1 MIKLN
6 DYAMKIGFEY
16 PMLAKVN
23 NKLRELNFEV
33 DPEVDNIEFLD
44 ISNPDGYRVYSRTLK
59 FIFIMACDEL
69 YPNQKVVIEHAL
81 CGGLYCE
88 VEKPYDI
95 GKIVLK
101 MKEIV
106 NQDLPINKIIVNKEE
121 AMILL
126 NDRNMSEKAELL
138 EYKEK
143 PRVKLYECEG
153 FIEHFY
159 GHMLPSTGYVQTFGI
174 RAYKNG
180 MILLGPDKKN
190 IRKIAEF
197 KDQAKLASIYR
208 EFEDWSNVLG
218 IENVVDLNRVI
229 EDGKYGNMI
238 RTIEVMQE
246 KKLAHIAD
254 MIKEQ
259 KKKIVLIAAPSS
271 SGKTSFAHRLSIHL
285 KVNGINTVAISM
297 DNYFVNREDTPLD
310 EDGKYDYETIKAIR
324 VDQFNDDLKALL
336 NGEEIYVPEFDFVE
350 GKQYITDKTMKLNKD
365 EVIIIEGIHG
375 LNPILTRDIA
385 EEDKFKIYL
394 SVLTQ
399 INLDN
404 HSRIPTT
411 DLRLLRRMVRDNTHR
426 GCNAEATIMSWGSVR
441 RGEELNIFPYQEQAD
456 VMFNS
461 AGLHELALLKVCDQ
475 PLLEKIKSEIP
486 AYLEAIRLLRLL
498 QYFVPL
504 EDVSDIPNTSIVREF
519 IGGSKIVH

>member
-1 MIKLN
+1 MIKLLDLSKELKFDN
-6 DYAMKIGFEY
+6 
-16 PMLAKVN
+16 PMLAIVN

-33 DPEVDNIEFLD
+33 EPTDDVKFLG
-44 ISNPDGYRVYSRTLK
+44 ISNPDGYRTYSRTLK
-59 FIFIMACDEL
+59 FIFIKACNEL

-88 VEKPYDI
+88 VQQPYDMS
-95 GKIVLK
+95 KIVLK

-106 NQDLPINKIIVNKEE
+106 NKDLTINKILLSKEE
-121 AMILL
+121 AVELFTERGMK
-126 NDRNMSEKAELL
+126 DKADLL

-159 GHMLPSTGYVQTFGI
+159 GHMLPSTGYIQTFGL
-174 RAYKNG
+174 RKYKNG

-197 KDQAKLASIYR
+197 KDQEKLANIYR

-218 IENVVDLNRVI
+218 ISNVVELNKVI
-229 EDGKYGNMI
+229 ESGKYGDMI
-238 RTIEVMQE
+238 RTVEVLQE
-246 KKLAHIAD
+246 KKLSQIAD
-254 MIKEQ
+254 MIKERN
-259 KKKIVLIAAPSS
+259 KKIVLIAAPSS

-297 DNYFVNREDTPLD
+297 DNYFVDRTHTPID
-310 EDGKYDYETIKAIR
+310 EDGKPDYESIKAIR
-324 VDQFNDDLKALL
+324 VEQFNKDLKDLL
-336 NGEEIYVPEFDFVE
+336 DGKEIKVPIFDFKL
-350 GKQYITDKTMKLNKD
+350 GKQFISDETMKLEKD
-365 EVIIIEGIHG
+365 QVVIIEGIHG
-375 LNPILTRDIA
+375 LNPVLTKDIA

-426 GCNAEATIMSWGSVR
+426 GSSAENTIMTWASVR

-461 AGLHELALLKVCDQ
+461 AGLHELALLKTVAK
-475 PLLEKIKSEIP
+475 PLLEEIKPDSP
-486 AYLEAIRLLRLL
+486 AYLEAVRLLRLL
-498 QYFVPL
+498 QYFVQL
-504 EDVSDIPNTSIVREF
+504 EDVSDVPNTSIVREF

>member
-1 MIKLN
+1 MIKLIDLAKELN
-6 DYAMKIGFEY
+6 FDN
-16 PMLAKVN
+16 PMLAIVN
-23 NKLRELNFEV
+23 NKLRELSVEV
-33 DPEVDNIEFLD
+33 ERTDDIKFLD
-44 ISNPDGYRVYSRTLK
+44 ISNPDGYRAYSRTLK
-59 FIFIMACDEL
+59 FIFIKACSEL
-69 YPNQKVVIEHAL
+69 YPGQKVVIEHSL

-88 VEKPYDI
+88 VQQPYDLD
-95 GKIVLK
+95 KIVLK

-106 NQDLPINKIIVNKEE
+106 NNDLAINKIILNKEE
-121 AMILL
+121 AIKIFNERDMK
-126 NDRNMSEKAELL
+126 DKADLM

-159 GHMLPSTGYVQTFGI
+159 GHMLPSTGYVQTFGL
-174 RAYKNG
+174 RKYKNG
-180 MILLGPDKKN
+180 MILLGPDKNN
-190 IRKIAEF
+190 IHKISEF
-197 KDQAKLASIYR
+197 KDQEKLANIYR

-218 IENVVDLNRVI
+218 ITNVVELNKVI
-229 EDGKYGNMI
+229 ESGKYGDMI
-238 RTIEVMQE
+238 RTVEVLQE
-246 KKLAHIAD
+246 KKLSHIAD

-259 KKKIVLIAAPSS
+259 NKKIVLIAAPSS
-271 SGKTSFAHRLSIHL
+271 SGKTSFAHRLCIHL
-285 KVNGINTVAISM
+285 KVNGINTVTISM
-297 DNYFVNREDTPLD
+297 DNYFVDREFTPID
-310 EDGKYDYETIKAIR
+310 EDGKPDYESIEAIR
-324 VDQFNDDLKALL
+324 VDQFNKDLKDLL
-336 NGEEIYVPEFDFVE
+336 DGKEINIPMFDFKL
-350 GKQYITDKTMKLNKD
+350 GKQFITDETMKLGKD

-375 LNPILTRDIA
+375 LNPVLTADIA

-426 GCNAEATIMSWGSVR
+426 GSSAENTIMTWSSVR

-461 AGLHELALLKVCDQ
+461 AGLHELALLKTVAK
-475 PLLEKIKSEIP
+475 PLLEEIQPNSP
-486 AYLEAIRLLRLL
+486 AYLEAVRLLRLL
-498 QYFVPL
+498 QYFIQL
-504 EDVSDIPNTSIVREF
+504 DDVSDVPNTSIVREF

>member
-1 MIKLN
+1 MIKLIDLAKELN
-6 DYAMKIGFEY
+6 FDN
-16 PMLAKVN
+16 PMLAIVN
-23 NKLRELNFEV
+23 NKLRELSVEV
-33 DPEVDNIEFLD
+33 ERTDDIKFLD
-44 ISNPDGYRVYSRTLK
+44 ISNPDGYRAYSRTLK
-59 FIFIMACDEL
+59 FIFIKACSEL
-69 YPNQKVVIEHAL
+69 YPGQKVVIEHSL

-88 VEKPYDI
+88 VQQPYDLD
-95 GKIVLK
+95 KIVLK

-106 NQDLPINKIIVNKEE
+106 NNDLAINKIILNKEE
-121 AMILL
+121 AIKLFNERDMK
-126 NDRNMSEKAELL
+126 DKADLM

-159 GHMLPSTGYVQTFGI
+159 GHMLPSTGYVQTFGL
-174 RAYKNG
+174 RKYKNG
-180 MILLGPDKKN
+180 MILLGPDKNN
-190 IRKIAEF
+190 IHKISEF
-197 KDQAKLASIYR
+197 KDQEKLANIYR

-218 IENVVDLNRVI
+218 ITNVVELNKVI
-229 EDGKYGNMI
+229 ESGKYGDMI
-238 RTIEVMQE
+238 RTVEVLQE
-246 KKLAHIAD
+246 KKLSHIAD

-259 KKKIVLIAAPSS
+259 NKKIVLIAAPSS
-271 SGKTSFAHRLSIHL
+271 SGKTSFAHRLCIHL
-285 KVNGINTVAISM
+285 KVNGINTVTISM
-297 DNYFVNREDTPLD
+297 DNYFVDREFTPID
-310 EDGKYDYETIKAIR
+310 EDGKPDYESIKAIR
-324 VDQFNDDLKALL
+324 VEQFNKDLKDLL
-336 NGEEIYVPEFDFVE
+336 DGKEINIPVFDFKL
-350 GKQYITDKTMKLNKD
+350 GKQFITDETMKLGKD

-375 LNPILTRDIA
+375 LNPVLTADIA

-426 GCNAEATIMSWGSVR
+426 GSSAENTIMTWSSVR

-461 AGLHELALLKVCDQ
+461 AGLHELALLKTVAK
-475 PLLEKIKSEIP
+475 PLLEEIQPNSP
-486 AYLEAIRLLRLL
+486 AYLEAVRLLRLL
-498 QYFVPL
+498 QYFIQL
-504 EDVSDIPNTSIVREF
+504 DDVSDVPNTSIVREF

>member
-1 MIKLN
+1 MIKLIDLAKELN
-6 DYAMKIGFEY
+6 FDN
-16 PMLAKVN
+16 PMLAIVN
-23 NKLRELNFEV
+23 NKLRELSVEV
-33 DPEVDNIEFLD
+33 ERTDDIKFLD
-44 ISNPDGYRVYSRTLK
+44 ISNPDGYRAYSRTLK
-59 FIFIMACDEL
+59 FIFIKACSEL
-69 YPNQKVVIEHAL
+69 YPGQKVVIEHSL

-88 VEKPYDI
+88 VQQPYDLD
-95 GKIVLK
+95 KIVLK

-106 NQDLPINKIIVNKEE
+106 NNDLAINKIILNKEE
-121 AMILL
+121 AIKLFNERDMK
-126 NDRNMSEKAELL
+126 DKADLM

-159 GHMLPSTGYVQTFGI
+159 GHMLPSTGYVQTFGL
-174 RAYKNG
+174 RKYKNG
-180 MILLGPDKKN
+180 MILLGPDKNN
-190 IRKIAEF
+190 IHKISEF
-197 KDQAKLASIYR
+197 KDQEKLANIYR

-218 IENVVDLNRVI
+218 ITNVVELNKVI
-229 EDGKYGNMI
+229 ESGKYGDMI
-238 RTIEVMQE
+238 RTVEVLQE
-246 KKLAHIAD
+246 KKLSHIAD

-259 KKKIVLIAAPSS
+259 NKKIVLIAAPSS
-271 SGKTSFAHRLSIHL
+271 SGKTSFAHRLCIHL
-285 KVNGINTVAISM
+285 KVNGINTVTISM
-297 DNYFVNREDTPLD
+297 DNYFVDREFTPID
-310 EDGKYDYETIKAIR
+310 EDGKPDYESIKAIR
-324 VDQFNDDLKALL
+324 VEQFNKDLKDLL
-336 NGEEIYVPEFDFVE
+336 DGKEINIPMFDFKL
-350 GKQYITDKTMKLNKD
+350 GKQFITDETMKLGKD

-375 LNPILTRDIA
+375 LNPVLTADIA

-426 GCNAEATIMSWGSVR
+426 GSSAENTIMTWSSVR

-461 AGLHELALLKVCDQ
+461 AGLHELALLKTVAK
-475 PLLEKIKSEIP
+475 PLLEEIQPNSP
-486 AYLEAIRLLRLL
+486 AYLEAVRLLRLL
-498 QYFVPL
+498 QYFIQL
-504 EDVSDIPNTSIVREF
+504 DDVSDVPNTSIVREF

>member
-1 MIKLN
+1 MIKLIDLAKELN
-6 DYAMKIGFEY
+6 FDN
-16 PMLAKVN
+16 PMLAIVN
-23 NKLRELNFEV
+23 NKLRELSVEV
-33 DPEVDNIEFLD
+33 EHTDDIKFLD
-44 ISNPDGYRVYSRTLK
+44 ISNPDGYRAYSRTLK
-59 FIFIMACDEL
+59 FIFIKACSEL
-69 YPNQKVVIEHAL
+69 YPGQKVVIEHSL

-88 VEKPYDI
+88 VQQPYDLD
-95 GKIVLK
+95 KIILK

-106 NQDLPINKIIVNKEE
+106 NNDLVINKIILNKEE
-121 AMILL
+121 AIKIFNERDMK
-126 NDRNMSEKAELL
+126 DKADLM

-159 GHMLPSTGYVQTFGI
+159 GHMLPSTGYVQTFGL
-174 RAYKNG
+174 RKYKNG
-180 MILLGPDKKN
+180 MILLGPDKNN
-190 IRKIAEF
+190 IHKISEF
-197 KDQAKLASIYR
+197 KDQEKLANIYR

-218 IENVVDLNRVI
+218 ITNVVELNKVI
-229 EDGKYGNMI
+229 ESGKYGDMI
-238 RTIEVMQE
+238 RTVEVLQE
-246 KKLAHIAD
+246 KKLSHIAD

-259 KKKIVLIAAPSS
+259 NKKIVLIAAPSS
-271 SGKTSFAHRLSIHL
+271 SGKTSFAHRLCIHL
-285 KVNGINTVAISM
+285 KVNGINTVTISM
-297 DNYFVNREDTPLD
+297 DNYFVDREFTPID
-310 EDGKYDYETIKAIR
+310 EDGKPDYESIEAIR
-324 VDQFNDDLKALL
+324 VDQFNKDLKDLL
-336 NGEEIYVPEFDFVE
+336 DGKEINIPMFDFKL
-350 GKQYITDKTMKLNKD
+350 GKQFITDETMKLGKD

-375 LNPILTRDIA
+375 LNPALTADIA

-426 GCNAEATIMSWGSVR
+426 GSSAENTIMTWSSVR

-461 AGLHELALLKVCDQ
+461 AGLHELALLKTVAK
-475 PLLEKIKSEIP
+475 PLLEEIQPNSP
-486 AYLEAIRLLRLL
+486 AYLEAVRLLRLL
-498 QYFVPL
+498 QYFIQL
-504 EDVSDIPNTSIVREF
+504 DDVSDVPNTSIVREF

>member
-1 MIKLN
+1 MIKLIDLAKELN
-6 DYAMKIGFEY
+6 FDN
-16 PMLAKVN
+16 PMLAIVN
-23 NKLRELNFEV
+23 NKLRELSVEV
-33 DPEVDNIEFLD
+33 EHIDDIKFLD
-44 ISNPDGYRVYSRTLK
+44 ISNPDGYRAYSRTLK
-59 FIFIMACDEL
+59 FIFIKACSEL
-69 YPNQKVVIEHAL
+69 YPGQKVVIEHSL

-88 VEKPYDI
+88 VQQPYDLD
-95 GKIVLK
+95 KIILK

-106 NQDLPINKIIVNKEE
+106 NNDLVINKIILNKEE
-121 AMILL
+121 AIKIFNERDMK
-126 NDRNMSEKAELL
+126 DKADLM

-159 GHMLPSTGYVQTFGI
+159 GHMLPSTGYVQTFGL
-174 RAYKNG
+174 RKYKNG
-180 MILLGPDKKN
+180 MILLGPDKNN
-190 IRKIAEF
+190 IHKISEF
-197 KDQAKLASIYR
+197 KDQEKLANIYR

-218 IENVVDLNRVI
+218 ITNVVELNKVI
-229 EDGKYGNMI
+229 ESGKYGDMI
-238 RTIEVMQE
+238 RTVEVLQE
-246 KKLAHIAD
+246 KKLSHIAD

-259 KKKIVLIAAPSS
+259 NKKIVLIAAPSS
-271 SGKTSFAHRLSIHL
+271 SGKTSFAHRLCIHL
-285 KVNGINTVAISM
+285 KVNGINTVTISM
-297 DNYFVNREDTPLD
+297 DNYFVDREFTPID
-310 EDGKYDYETIKAIR
+310 EDGKPDYESIEAIR
-324 VDQFNDDLKALL
+324 VDQFNKDLKDLL
-336 NGEEIYVPEFDFVE
+336 DGKEINIPMFDFKL
-350 GKQYITDKTMKLNKD
+350 GKQFITDETMKLGKD

-375 LNPILTRDIA
+375 LNPALTADIA

-426 GCNAEATIMSWGSVR
+426 GSSAENTIMTWSSVR

-461 AGLHELALLKVCDQ
+461 AGLHELALLKTVAK
-475 PLLEKIKSEIP
+475 PLLEEIQPNSP
-486 AYLEAIRLLRLL
+486 AYLEAVRLLRLL
-498 QYFVPL
+498 QYFIQL
-504 EDVSDIPNTSIVREF
+504 DDVSDVPNTSIVREF

>member
-1 MIKLN
+1 MIKLIDLAKELN
-6 DYAMKIGFEY
+6 FDN
-16 PMLAKVN
+16 PMLAIVN
-23 NKLRELNFEV
+23 NKLRELSVEV
-33 DPEVDNIEFLD
+33 ERTDDIKFLD
-44 ISNPDGYRVYSRTLK
+44 ISNPDGYRAYSRTLK
-59 FIFIMACDEL
+59 FIFIKACSEL
-69 YPNQKVVIEHAL
+69 YPGQKVVIEHSL

-88 VEKPYDI
+88 VQQPYDLD
-95 GKIVLK
+95 KIVLK

-106 NQDLPINKIIVNKEE
+106 NNDLAINKIILNKEE
-121 AMILL
+121 AIKLFNERDMK
-126 NDRNMSEKAELL
+126 DKADLM

-159 GHMLPSTGYVQTFGI
+159 GHMLPSTGYVQTFGL
-174 RAYKNG
+174 RKYKNG
-180 MILLGPDKKN
+180 MILLGPDKNN
-190 IRKIAEF
+190 IHKISEF
-197 KDQAKLASIYR
+197 KDQEKLANIYR

-218 IENVVDLNRVI
+218 ITNVVELNKVI
-229 EDGKYGNMI
+229 ESGKYGDMI
-238 RTIEVMQE
+238 RTVEVLQE
-246 KKLAHIAD
+246 KKLSHIAD

-259 KKKIVLIAAPSS
+259 NKKIVLIAAPSS
-271 SGKTSFAHRLSIHL
+271 SGKTSFAHRLCIHL
-285 KVNGINTVAISM
+285 KVNGINTVTISM
-297 DNYFVNREDTPLD
+297 DNYFVDREFTPID
-310 EDGKYDYETIKAIR
+310 EDGKPDYESIEAIR
-324 VDQFNDDLKALL
+324 VDQFNKDLKDLL
-336 NGEEIYVPEFDFVE
+336 DGKEINIPMFDFKL
-350 GKQYITDKTMKLNKD
+350 GKQFITDETMKLGKD

-375 LNPILTRDIA
+375 LNPVLTADIA

-426 GCNAEATIMSWGSVR
+426 GSSAENTIMTWSSVR

-461 AGLHELALLKVCDQ
+461 AGLHELALLKTVAK
-475 PLLEKIKSEIP
+475 PLLEEIQPNSP
-486 AYLEAIRLLRLL
+486 AYLEAVRLLRLL
-498 QYFVPL
+498 QYFIQL
-504 EDVSDIPNTSIVREF
+504 DDVSDVPNTSIVREF

>member
-1 MIKLN
+1 MIKLIDLAKELN
-6 DYAMKIGFEY
+6 FDN
-16 PMLAKVN
+16 PMLAIVN
-23 NKLRELNFEV
+23 NKLRELSVEV
-33 DPEVDNIEFLD
+33 EHTDDIKFLD
-44 ISNPDGYRVYSRTLK
+44 ISNPDGYRAYSRTLK
-59 FIFIMACDEL
+59 FIFIKACSEL
-69 YPNQKVVIEHAL
+69 YPGQKVVIEHSL

-88 VEKPYDI
+88 VQQPYDLD
-95 GKIVLK
+95 KIILK

-106 NQDLPINKIIVNKEE
+106 NNDLVINKIILNKEE
-121 AMILL
+121 AIKIFNERDMK
-126 NDRNMSEKAELL
+126 DKADLM

-159 GHMLPSTGYVQTFGI
+159 GHMLPSTGYVQTFGL
-174 RAYKNG
+174 RKYKNG
-180 MILLGPDKKN
+180 MILLGPDKNN
-190 IRKIAEF
+190 IHKISEF
-197 KDQAKLASIYR
+197 KDQEKLANIYR

-218 IENVVDLNRVI
+218 ITNVVELNKVI
-229 EDGKYGNMI
+229 ESGKYGDMI
-238 RTIEVMQE
+238 RTVEVLQE
-246 KKLAHIAD
+246 KKLSHIAD

-259 KKKIVLIAAPSS
+259 NKKIVLIAAPSS
-271 SGKTSFAHRLSIHL
+271 SGKTSFAHRLCIHL
-285 KVNGINTVAISM
+285 KVNGINTVTISM
-297 DNYFVNREDTPLD
+297 DNYFVDREFTPID
-310 EDGKYDYETIKAIR
+310 EDGKPDYESIGAIR
-324 VDQFNDDLKALL
+324 VDQFNKDLKDLL
-336 NGEEIYVPEFDFVE
+336 DGKEINIPMFDFKL
-350 GKQYITDKTMKLNKD
+350 GKQFITDETMKLGKD

-375 LNPILTRDIA
+375 LNPALTADIA

-426 GCNAEATIMSWGSVR
+426 GSSAENTIMTWSSVR

-461 AGLHELALLKVCDQ
+461 AGLHELALLKTVAK
-475 PLLEKIKSEIP
+475 PLLEEIQPNSP
-486 AYLEAIRLLRLL
+486 AYLEAVRLLRLL
-498 QYFVPL
+498 QYFIQL
-504 EDVSDIPNTSIVREF
+504 DDVSDVPNTSIVREF

>member
-1 MIKLN
+1 MIKLIDLAKELN
-6 DYAMKIGFEY
+6 FDN
-16 PMLAKVN
+16 PMLAIVN
-23 NKLRELNFEV
+23 NKLRELSVEV
-33 DPEVDNIEFLD
+33 ERTDDIKFLD
-44 ISNPDGYRVYSRTLK
+44 ISNPDGYRAYSRTLK
-59 FIFIMACDEL
+59 FIFIKACSEL
-69 YPNQKVVIEHAL
+69 YPGQKVVIEHSL

-88 VEKPYDI
+88 VQQPYDLD
-95 GKIVLK
+95 KIILK

-106 NQDLPINKIIVNKEE
+106 NNDLVINKIILNKEE
-121 AMILL
+121 AIKIFNERDMK
-126 NDRNMSEKAELL
+126 DKADLM

-159 GHMLPSTGYVQTFGI
+159 GHMLPSTGYVQTFGL
-174 RAYKNG
+174 RKYKNG
-180 MILLGPDKKN
+180 MILLGPDKNN
-190 IRKIAEF
+190 IHKISEF
-197 KDQAKLASIYR
+197 KDQEKLANIYR

-218 IENVVDLNRVI
+218 ITNVVELNKVI
-229 EDGKYGNMI
+229 ESDKYGDMI
-238 RTIEVMQE
+238 RTVEVLQE
-246 KKLAHIAD
+246 KKLSHIAD

-259 KKKIVLIAAPSS
+259 NKKIVLIAAPSS
-271 SGKTSFAHRLSIHL
+271 SGKTSFAHRLCIHL
-285 KVNGINTVAISM
+285 KVNGINTVTISM
-297 DNYFVNREDTPLD
+297 DNYFVDREFTPID
-310 EDGKYDYETIKAIR
+310 EDGKPDYESIEAIR
-324 VDQFNDDLKALL
+324 VDQFNKDLKDLL
-336 NGEEIYVPEFDFVE
+336 DGKEINIPMFDFKL
-350 GKQYITDKTMKLNKD
+350 GKQFITDETMKLGKD

-375 LNPILTRDIA
+375 LNPVLTADIA

-426 GCNAEATIMSWGSVR
+426 GSSAENTIMTWSSVR

-461 AGLHELALLKVCDQ
+461 AGLHELALLKTVAK
-475 PLLEKIKSEIP
+475 PLLEEIQPNSP
-486 AYLEAIRLLRLL
+486 AYLEAVRLLRLL
-498 QYFVPL
+498 QYFIQL
-504 EDVSDIPNTSIVREF
+504 DDVSDVPNTSIVREF

>member
-1 MIKLN
+1 MIKLIDLAKELN
-6 DYAMKIGFEY
+6 FDN
-16 PMLAKVN
+16 PMLAIVN
-23 NKLRELNFEV
+23 NKLRELSVEV
-33 DPEVDNIEFLD
+33 ERTDDIKFLD
-44 ISNPDGYRVYSRTLK
+44 ISNPDGYRAYSRTLK
-59 FIFIMACDEL
+59 FIFIKACSEL
-69 YPNQKVVIEHAL
+69 YPGQKVVIEHSL

-88 VEKPYDI
+88 VQQPYDLD
-95 GKIVLK
+95 KIILK

-106 NQDLPINKIIVNKEE
+106 NNDLVINKIILNKEE
-121 AMILL
+121 AIKIFNERDMK
-126 NDRNMSEKAELL
+126 DKADLM

-159 GHMLPSTGYVQTFGI
+159 GHMLPSTGYVQTFGL
-174 RAYKNG
+174 RKYKNG
-180 MILLGPDKKN
+180 MILLGPDKNN
-190 IRKIAEF
+190 IHKISEF
-197 KDQAKLASIYR
+197 KDQEKLANIYR

-218 IENVVDLNRVI
+218 ITNVVELNKVI
-229 EDGKYGNMI
+229 ESGKYGDMI
-238 RTIEVMQE
+238 RTVEVLQE
-246 KKLAHIAD
+246 KKLSHIAD

-259 KKKIVLIAAPSS
+259 NKKIVLIAAPSS
-271 SGKTSFAHRLSIHL
+271 SGKTSFAHRLCIHL
-285 KVNGINTVAISM
+285 KVNGINTVTISM
-297 DNYFVNREDTPLD
+297 DNYFVDREFTPID
-310 EDGKYDYETIKAIR
+310 EDGKPDYESIEAIR
-324 VDQFNDDLKALL
+324 VDQFNKDLKDLL
-336 NGEEIYVPEFDFVE
+336 DGKEINIPMFDFKL
-350 GKQYITDKTMKLNKD
+350 GKQFITDETMKLGKD

-375 LNPILTRDIA
+375 LNPALTADIA

-426 GCNAEATIMSWGSVR
+426 GSSAENTIMTWSSVR

-461 AGLHELALLKVCDQ
+461 AGLHELALLKTVAK
-475 PLLEKIKSEIP
+475 PLLEEIQPDSP
-486 AYLEAIRLLRLL
+486 AYLEAVRLLRLL
-498 QYFVPL
+498 QYFIQL
-504 EDVSDIPNTSIVREF
+504 DDVSDVPNTSIVREF

>member
-1 MIKLN
+1 MIKLIN
-6 DYAMKIGFEY
+6 LAEEMKFKN
-16 PMLAKVN
+16 PMLAIVN

-33 DPEVDNIEFLD
+33 EPTDEIKFLS
-44 ISNPDGYRVYSRTLK
+44 ISNPDGYRTYSRTLK
-59 FIFIMACDEL
+59 FIFIKACKEL
-69 YPNQKVVIEHAL
+69 YPNHKVVIEHAL

-88 VEKPYDI
+88 IEKPYDI
-95 GKIVLK
+95 SKIILK
-101 MKEIV
+101 MNEIV
-106 NQDLPINKIIVNKEE
+106 KNDLPINKIIIGKDE
-121 AMILL
+121 AVKLFNERGMK
-126 NDRNMSEKAELL
+126 EKAELL

-159 GHMLPSTGYVQTFGI
+159 GHMLPSTGFVKTFGL
-174 RAYKNG
+174 RKYKNG
-180 MILLGPDKKN
+180 LILLGPDKNN
-190 IRKIAEF
+190 IHKISEF
-197 KDQAKLASIYR
+197 KDQEKLANIYR

-218 IENVVDLNRVI
+218 ISNVVDLNKVI
-229 EDGKYGNMI
+229 ESGKYGNMI
-238 RTIEVMQE
+238 RTVEVLQE
-246 KKLAHIAD
+246 KKLSQIAD
-254 MIKEQ
+254 MIKERN
-259 KKKIVLIAAPSS
+259 KKIVLIAAPSS

-297 DNYFVNREDTPLD
+297 DNYFVNRENTPID
-310 EDGKYDYETIKAIR
+310 EDGKPDYESIKAIR
-324 VDQFNDDLKALL
+324 VEQFNKDLKDLL
-336 NGEEIYVPEFDFVE
+336 DGKEINVPVFDFKL
-350 GKQYITDKTMKLNKD
+350 GRQFITDETMKLDKD

-375 LNPILTRDIA
+375 LNPALTADIA

-426 GCNAEATIMSWGSVR
+426 GSSAENTIMTWGSVR

-461 AGLHELALLKVCDQ
+461 AGLHELALLKVVAE
-475 PLLEKIKSEIP
+475 PLLREITPESP
-486 AYLEAIRLLRLL
+486 AYLEAVRLLRLL
-498 QYFVPL
+498 QYFIPL
-504 EDVSDIPNTSIVREF
+504 EDISDIPNTAIVREF

>member
-1 MIKLN
+1 MIKLK
-6 DYAMKIGFEY
+6 DYAEEIGFDC

-23 NKLRELNFEV
+23 NKLRELHFEV
-33 DPEVDNIEFLD
+33 DPEKDDIEFLG
-44 ISNPDGYRVYSRTLK
+44 ISNPDGYRTYSRTLK
-59 FIFIMACDEL
+59 FIFIKACNEL
-69 YPNQKVVIEHAL
+69 YPNQKVEIEHTL

-88 VEKPYDI
+88 IDHPYDI
-95 GKIVLK
+95 DIITAK
-101 MKEIV
+101 MRDIV
-106 NQDLPINKIIVNKEE
+106 NRNIPINKILLSKEE
-121 AMILL
+121 AVKLF
-126 NDRNMSEKAELL
+126 NERNMIDKAELI

-143 PRVKLYECEG
+143 PRVKVYECGG
-153 FIEHFY
+153 FIDHFY
-159 GHMLPSTGYVQTFGI
+159 GHMLPSTWHVQTF
-174 RAYKNG
+174 RLRTYKNG
-180 MILLGPDKKN
+180 IILLGPDKKN
-190 IRKIAEF
+190 IRRV
-197 KDQAKLASIYR
+197 AKFIDHEKLSKVYR
-208 EFEDWSNVLG
+208 EAEDWSKVLG
-218 IENVVDLNRVI
+218 IENVVDLNKVI
-229 EDGKYGNMI
+229 ESGKYGDMI
-238 RTIEVMQE
+238 RTIEVLQE

-310 EDGKYDYETIKAIR
+310 EDGKYDYETIKAIK

-336 NGEEIYVPEFDFVE
+336 NGEEIYVPEFNFVE

-461 AGLHELALLKVCDQ
+461 AGLHELALLKVCAQ
-475 PLLEKIKSEIP
+475 PLLEEIKPESP

-498 QYFVPL
+498 QYFIPL